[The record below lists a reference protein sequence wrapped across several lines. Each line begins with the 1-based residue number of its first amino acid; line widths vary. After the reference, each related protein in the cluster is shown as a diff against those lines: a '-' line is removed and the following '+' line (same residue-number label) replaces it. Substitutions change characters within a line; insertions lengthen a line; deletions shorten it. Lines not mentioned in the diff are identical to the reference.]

1 MREIAEEKLTVIVV
15 GVVTYTKRVP
25 KSTKQ
30 SASRQRADCALNNR
44 SAQSAAGFVS
54 NLESKPLVMIDLG
67 TVYVYR
73 CTGMWV
79 VCGADDGGND
89 VYKTV
94 RARVNGRERENE
106 L

>member
-1 MREIAEEKLTVIVV
+1 VIVV

-30 SASRQRADCALNNR
+30 SASRQRADCALNDR
-44 SAQSAAGFVS
+44 SALSAAGSTS
-54 NLESKPLVMIDLG
+54 NQTVETSCYDRPR
-67 TVYVYR
+67 VYVYR